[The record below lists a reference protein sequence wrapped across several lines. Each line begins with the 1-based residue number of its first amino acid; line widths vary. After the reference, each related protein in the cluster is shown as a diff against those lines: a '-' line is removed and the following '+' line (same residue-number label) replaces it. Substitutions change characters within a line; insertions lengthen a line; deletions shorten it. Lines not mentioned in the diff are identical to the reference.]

1 MHLPSSAVVVFG
13 GETPLP
19 NAYQYNLHIIRDQN
33 ALTFALLAALTHSP
47 TRRRRRR
54 RRLWR
59 LRLFRRYLALLA
71 KQTPIESCFI
81 KALPDHLNAEVSS
94 GTVTTVEEGVTWLSY
109 TYLHVRMR
117 RNPMAYGVP
126 LSDRESD
133 PMLLERR
140 RQLITQAAETLD
152 DHKVLLLLFFFFL
165 FFQDVSGIYVGI
177 HPPRL

>member
-1 MHLPSSAVVVFG
+1 
-13 GETPLP
+13 
-19 NAYQYNLHIIRDQN
+19 N
-33 ALTFALLAALTHSP
+33 
-47 TRRRRRR
+47 
-54 RRLWR
+54 
-59 LRLFRRYLALLA
+59 RYLALLA
-71 KQTPIESCFI
+71 KQTPIESGFI

-126 LSDRESD
+126 LSDREAD

-152 DHKVLLLLFFFFL
+152 DHKMLRF
-165 FFQDVSGIYVGI
+165 DRRSGNLAVTDLGRAASHFYISHESVFRFNGAMM
-177 HPPRL
+177 PTLPDAAAVNLVCLASEFDQVKVRFRGGGGER

>member
-1 MHLPSSAVVVFG
+1 M
-13 GETPLP
+13 
-19 NAYQYNLHIIRDQN
+19 
-33 ALTFALLAALTHSP
+33 
-47 TRRRRRR
+47 
-54 RRLWR
+54 
-59 LRLFRRYLALLA
+59 RLFRRYLALLA

-152 DHKVLLLLFFFFL
+152 DHKVFFFVL
-165 FFQDVSGIYVGI
+165 LIQRYLCKYA
-177 HPPRL
+177 HAPPCELISSRGDGQL

>member
-1 MHLPSSAVVVFG
+1 MIGNSTVTQEPIAHERLSRTAISASTFPTPTPAASTSTIATIRHKKQTHTHARAQLTG
-13 GETPLP
+13 G
-19 NAYQYNLHIIRDQN
+19 
-33 ALTFALLAALTHSP
+33 
-47 TRRRRRR
+47 
-54 RRLWR
+54 
-59 LRLFRRYLALLA
+59 RYLALLA

-117 RNPMAYGVP
+117 RNPMMYGVP
-126 LSDRESD
+126 LSDREAD

-152 DHKVLLLLFFFFL
+152 DHKVC
-165 FFQDVSGIYVGI
+165 
-177 HPPRL
+177 